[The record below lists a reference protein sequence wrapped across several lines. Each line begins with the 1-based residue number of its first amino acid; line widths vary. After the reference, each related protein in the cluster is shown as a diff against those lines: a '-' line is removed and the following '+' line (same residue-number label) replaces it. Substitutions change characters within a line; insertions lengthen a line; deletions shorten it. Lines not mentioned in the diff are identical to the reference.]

1 MNVTSLIVIF
11 LIIVLILNLGGPL
24 QLAIIGGIVA
34 TSVFYS
40 SGVHETLTVILKS
53 ATSWSTLSI
62 LLIFY
67 LITFLQRMLEKRG
80 ALRLAEKSLD
90 GLFNNRR
97 VNASLAPIFIGL
109 LPSAGAV
116 TLCGAIVDAAGGDR
130 LTAEEKTLITSY
142 FRHIPESFLP
152 TYSSILIGVGLSG
165 VPLTSYLAGMIPMVL
180 ALVALG
186 YFFFLRKLPRETG
199 QPPST
204 DRMKDFANLM
214 RSFWTVAL
222 IVALI
227 IVFRVPVYAAVPVS
241 IILNVLAEKFS
252 LDELLPMIPS
262 AFEMR
267 LLSSTGLVLIFKD
280 VLAAA
285 GVIET
290 LPLTFES
297 LPIPGFLTFFLIFF
311 FGSIVSGQM
320 SITAICMPIAFAT
333 IPDGGMPLLVLLLSA
348 GYIAM
353 QISPTHVCLAVVT
366 EYFHTNMGTLI
377 RMTLPVVLAFCA
389 ILLPYYLLL
398 GAVMR

>member
-1 MNVTSLIVIF
+1 MNIVNLVLVF
-11 LIIVLILNLGGPL
+11 LIIVLILNCGGVL
-24 QLAIIGGIVA
+24 QLALTGGIVA
-34 TSVFYS
+34 TALLYS
-40 SGVHETLTVILKS
+40 MGFAETLHVVFKS
-53 ATSWSTLSI
+53 VTSWSTLSV
-62 LLIFY
+62 LLVFY

-80 ALRLAEKSLD
+80 SLRLAETALD

-116 TLCGAIVDAAGGDR
+116 TLCGAIVDSAAEDH
-130 LTAEEKTLITSY
+130 LTAEEKALIASY

-165 VPLTSYLAGMIPMVL
+165 VALSSYLLGMMPMVL
-180 ALVALG
+180 ALVVLG
-186 YFFFLRKLPRETG
+186 YFFFLRKIPRETG
-199 QPPST
+199 QPPS
-204 DRMKDFANLM
+204 RNRGKELINLI
-214 RSFWTVAL
+214 RSFWTIGLV
-222 IVALI
+222 VVLI
-227 IVFRVPVYAAVPVS
+227 IAFKVPVYAAVLTAIV
-241 IILNVLAEKFS
+241 LNVFVSRFS
-252 LDELLPMIPS
+252 PQELVPLIPS

-267 LLSSTGLVLIFKD
+267 LLSSSGLVLIFKD
-280 VLAAA
+280 VLAAT

-290 LPLTFES
+290 LPAAFEM
-297 LPIPGFLTFFLIFF
+297 LPIPAYLTFFLIFF

-353 QISPTHVCLAVVT
+353 QISPTHICLAVVT

-377 RMTLPVVLAFCA
+377 RMTLPIVFAFSA

-398 GAVMR
+398 TVLR